1 MRLVIILLLFIPTL
15 LSAQQVFFCES
26 VDRLGIPKNASK
38 EFTIGSDGGFIKILV
53 KQNKEIGSENV
64 VFDVYKLENGKEHF
78 NNTLK
83 MSIQP
88 AVTWFYKEIT
98 FFKSGDYNVY
108 VYDERDKLLGVG
120 TVKINL
126 NP

>member
-1 MRLVIILLLFIPTL
+1 MRFVIIFLLLIPTL

>member
-1 MRLVIILLLFIPTL
+1 MRFLIILLLFIPTL
-15 LSAQQVFFCES
+15 LPAQQVFFCES